1 VIEDRRIPSFPNVP
15 EEQHDVRSGL
25 FREKESAPKDPR
37 HAELAGERNMIQ
49 AMPNLTGTRA
59 LEEDVCVC
67 FKEIRAQLTSGIFRG
82 AQIPAEQ
89 VRTCV
94 QAPMVKQPAEEF
106 DFVRET
112 YVPNERGVSGQD
124 PWGVQGAVGTGGG
137 ENLSRSHR

>member
-1 VIEDRRIPSFPNVP
+1 MP

-94 QAPMVKQPAEEF
+94 QAPMVCRKSEVAEDLWKRSSPILGLGVFVLIGTEQPRAWPF
-106 DFVRET
+106 T
-112 YVPNERGVSGQD
+112 LA
-124 PWGVQGAVGTGGG
+124 GAQQPCVG
-137 ENLSRSHR
+137 